1 MTQSV
6 AGIKS
11 FAVVDTVF
19 VRMEV
24 HKVCPLIHYGMF
36 VVVDIVYTG
45 SAGISPSLKF
55 PH

>member
-24 HKVCPLIHYGMF
+24 HKVCPLIHNGMF